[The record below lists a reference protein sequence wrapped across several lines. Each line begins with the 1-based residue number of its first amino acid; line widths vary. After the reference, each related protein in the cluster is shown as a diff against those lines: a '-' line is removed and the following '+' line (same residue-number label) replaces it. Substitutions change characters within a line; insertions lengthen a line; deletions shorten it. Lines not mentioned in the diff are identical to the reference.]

1 MHKFYC
7 LLTFICS
14 YFALV
19 FIICFTVQ
27 VISLC
32 NWLWLWLLVLILLVV
47 ILLEQANKSVNEE
60 VYKFKINS
68 LTKFWWTFVKKN
80 VFVATKLKTGDKIFF
95 RVLQQV
101 MIRKLA
107 NYIPDWLSDMI
118 KQNVN
123 CISSLWIMHPFLFFL
138 FFFFFFFFKKQRTR
152 VQRYQ
157 VLQMELLILLAQ
169 QRLLVVRYDSRV
181 TKVTSSGELPREP
194 AWLITRG
201 LAAHLVVMVR
211 FTKLLQTNKPCGCI
225 VFSKVCSD
233 WGSFLKKNK
242 HL

>member
-7 LLTFICS
+7 LLTFIGS

-118 KQNVN
+118 KQNFN
-123 CISSLWIMHPFLFFL
+123 CINSLWIMHPFLFFL
-138 FFFFFFFFKKQRTR
+138 FFFSFFFFSKNS
-152 VQRYQ
+152 
-157 VLQMELLILLAQ
+157 EL
-169 QRLLVVRYDSRV
+169 V
-181 TKVTSSGELPREP
+181 SSDIKFCK
-194 AWLITRG
+194 WSSWS
-201 LAAHLVVMVR
+201 
-211 FTKLLQTNKPCGCI
+211 C
-225 VFSKVCSD
+225 
-233 WGSFLKKNK
+233 
-242 HL
+242 